1 MALLPPGKLPPDL
14 LAGLLQRHVAPD
26 PRVVAGPGIGL
37 DAAVLDL
44 GDRCLVAKTDP
55 ITYATDRIGWYA
67 VHINANDVAC
77 CGARPRWFL
86 AAVLLPEGGTG
97 EQLVEAIFAQ
107 ISQACRQLDV
117 AWCGG
122 HTEIVAG
129 LTRPILVGQML
140 GEVAKD
146 RWLTAARAQLGDTVL
161 LTKGIA
167 IEGTALLAREKQEQL
182 GEVISAADLRRSA
195 ALLETPGISV
205 VRDARIAL
213 EAGGVHA
220 LHDPTEGGLA
230 GGLWEL
236 AQASGLGIVVYE
248 DSIPV
253 LPECTVLA
261 RHFGLDPW
269 GLLASG
275 ALLIAAASDRAAA
288 IAERLHSEGIAAASI
303 GRMVPPEEGCTIR
316 SADRPSRPLP
326 TFARDEIARLFES
339 TAGFGAASQ
348 ASART

>member
-1 MALLPPGKLPPDL
+1 MAPLPTGKLPPELLADL
-14 LAGLLQRHVAPD
+14 LNRHVAPD
-26 PRVVAGPGIGL
+26 PLVLAGPGIGI
-37 DAAVLDL
+37 DAAILDL

-55 ITYATDRIGWYA
+55 ITYAADRIGWYA

-86 AAVLLPEGGTG
+86 VTVLLPEGETTG
-97 EQLVEAIFAQ
+97 QLAESIFDQ
-107 ISQACRQLDV
+107 VSQACRQLDV

-140 GEVAKD
+140 GEVAKN
-146 RWLTAARAQLGDTVL
+146 RWLTAARAQRGDTVL

-167 IEGTALLAREKQEQL
+167 IEGTAVMAREKQEQL
-182 GEVISAADLRRSA
+182 HGVLPEADLQRSVE
-195 ALLETPGISV
+195 LLETPGISV

-236 AQASGLGIVVYE
+236 AHASGLGIAVREDQIHVV
-248 DSIPV
+248 
-253 LPECTVLA
+253 PECKVLCH
-261 RHFGLDPW
+261 HFGLDPL

-275 ALLIAAASDRAAA
+275 ALLIAAESDHAAV
-288 IAERLHSEGIAAASI
+288 IAEQLHSEGIPATVI

-316 SADRPSRPLP
+316 VADQPSRPLP
-326 TFARDEIARLFES
+326 TFPRDEITRLFERPAHS
-339 TAGFGAASQ
+339 
-348 ASART
+348 

>member
-1 MALLPPGKLPPDL
+1 MPPLPAGKLPPNLLADL
-14 LAGLLQRHVAPD
+14 LRRHVTPD
-26 PRVVAGPGIGL
+26 PRVLLGPGIGR

-86 AAVLLPEGGTG
+86 VTVLLPEGETN
-97 EQLVEAIFAQ
+97 EALVEAIFDQ
-107 ISQACRQLDV
+107 IGQACRQLDV

-129 LTRPILVGQML
+129 LARPILVGQML
-140 GEVAKD
+140 GETGRD
-146 RWLTAARAQLGDTVL
+146 RWLSAAGAQPGDAVL

-167 IEGTALLAREKQEQL
+167 IEGAAVLAREKRDQL
-182 GEVISAADLRRSA
+182 HGVLSAEDLQRA
-195 ALLETPGISV
+195 ANLLETPGISV
-205 VRDARIAL
+205 VREAQIAL

-236 AQASGLGIVVYE
+236 AQAAGLGILVQE
-248 DSIPV
+248 EQIAV
-253 LPECTVLA
+253 LPECAVLS
-261 RHFGLDPW
+261 RHFGLDPL

-275 ALLIAAASDRAAA
+275 ALLIAAQNERALA
-288 IAERLHSEGIAAASI
+288 IVERLQAEGIATTVI
-303 GRMVPPEEGCTIR
+303 GQMVPAEEGCTIR
-316 SADRPSRPLP
+316 WGDQPPRPLP
-326 TFARDEIARLFES
+326 TFPRDEIVRLFES
-339 TAGFGAASQ
+339 PTQ
-348 ASART
+348 P

>member
-146 RWLTAARAQLGDTVL
+146 RWLTAARAQPGDTVL

-167 IEGTALLAREKQEQL
+167 IEGTSLLAREWRLRLEGKGL
-182 GEVISAADLRRSA
+182 PGE
-195 ALLETPGISV
+195 LLDRCAGMLHDPGISV
-205 VRDARIAL
+205 LREARLAC
-213 EAGGVHA
+213 AATQVHA
-220 LHDPTEGGLA
+220 MHDPTEGGVA
-230 GGLWEL
+230 TGLWEL
-236 AQASGLGIVVYE
+236 AEASGLGIRVDGE
-248 DSIPV
+248 ALPV
-253 LPECTVLA
+253 LSETRALCEAL
-261 RHFGLDPW
+261 GLDPL
-269 GLLASG
+269 GLIASG
-275 ALLIAAASDRAAA
+275 ALLVVVAEEDAPRVAAVCEA
-288 IAERLHSEGIAAASI
+288 EGIACTRVA
-303 GRMVPPEEGCTIR
+303 RMTADAEERALVRGGLEER
-316 SADRPSRPLP
+316 LP
-326 TFARDEIARLFES
+326 RFDQDELTRV
-339 TAGFGAASQ
+339 G
-348 ASART
+348 